1 MSRGRDKFNKAKG
14 IINHIVRFY
23 SIFPAKLRT
32 RWFVR
37 HRNTNGNIGI
47 VIRYAL
53 LKTLAKSIGD
63 NVSIQPGAYIFNP
76 KELEIG
82 DNVSIHP
89 MCYIEAWGGC
99 KIGND
104 VSIAHGVSII
114 SFSHSWSDFDVA
126 IKDQPTIK
134 QPICIENN
142 VWIGAR
148 AVILGGVKV
157 EEGSIVGAGAVLT
170 KSTEKNGIYAGT
182 PARPIKKRE

>member
-1 MSRGRDKFNKAKG
+1 MRFKRELRIEHRNSTKERDNNEKNRGISMLRGRDKFNKAKG

-23 SIFPAKLRT
+23 SIFPTKLRT

-89 MCYIEAWGGC
+89 MCYIEAWGGVQNR
-99 KIGND
+99 K
-104 VSIAHGVSII
+104 
-114 SFSHSWSDFDVA
+114 
-126 IKDQPTIK
+126 
-134 QPICIENN
+134 
-142 VWIGAR
+142 
-148 AVILGGVKV
+148 
-157 EEGSIVGAGAVLT
+157 
-170 KSTEKNGIYAGT
+170 
-182 PARPIKKRE
+182 